1 MADLSAQDAAARVA
15 ELKREA
21 ATHAIA
27 YIEDGMAVGLGT
39 GSTAKFM
46 IDALGE
52 RVRREGLKIRAIPTS
67 EASAAQAQSLNIPI
81 TNFADDPY
89 LDVAIDGADE
99 VQTGSLFLIK
109 GRGGALLREKIV
121 AVSAR
126 KFIVIVDESKIV
138 TDLGTHMPVPVEI
151 IPWGWERVENLL
163 RQTGAKSCIPRR
175 NEDGSLYMTD
185 NHNII
190 IDCDYERIENPRG
203 LADRIISITGV
214 VDHGLFLDITT
225 EVLVAGVSGLQRLK
239 A

>member
-1 MADLSAQDAAARVA
+1 MTDVQMENASDRVA

-27 YIEDGMAVGLGT
+27 SVEDGMAVGLGT

-46 IDALGE
+46 IEALGE

-67 EASAAQAQSLNIPI
+67 EASAKLAESLNIPI
-81 TNFADDPY
+81 TNFVKDPY

-99 VQTGSLFLIK
+99 VQIGSLFLIK

-151 IPWGWERVENLL
+151 VPWGWERVENLL
-163 RQTGAKSCIPRR
+163 RKTGAKDCVPRR
-175 NEDGSLYMTD
+175 NADGSLYFTD

-190 IDCDYERIENPRG
+190 IDCDYDRIGDPRA
-203 LADRIISITGV
+203 LADHIISITGV
-214 VDHGLFLDITT
+214 VDNGLFLDVTS
-225 EVLVAGVSGLQRLK
+225 EVLVAGASGLRRLK
-239 A
+239 V

>member
-1 MADLSAQDAAARVA
+1 MTDAPTDTAAARVA

-81 TNFADDPY
+81 TNFSDDPY

-138 TDLGTHMPVPVEI
+138 KDLGTHMPVPVEI

-163 RQTGAKSCIPRR
+163 RKTGAKSCVPRR
-175 NEDGSLYMTD
+175 KEDGSLYMTD

-190 IDCDYERIENPRG
+190 IDCDYERIEEPRA

-214 VDHGLFLDITT
+214 VDHGLFLDITS
-225 EVLVAGVSGLQRLK
+225 EVLVAGASGLQRLT

>member
-138 TDLGTHMPVPVEI
+138 ADLGTHMPVPVEI

-163 RQTGAKSCIPRR
+163 RQTGAKSCTPRR

-225 EVLVAGVSGLQRLK
+225 EVLVAGGSGLQRLK
-239 A
+239 S

>member
-1 MADLSAQDAAARVA
+1 M
-15 ELKREA
+15 KREA
-21 ATHAIA
+21 ATHAIS

-39 GSTAKFM
+39 GSTAKLM

-81 TNFADDPY
+81 TNFINDPY

-121 AVSAR
+121 AVSSR

-138 TDLGTHMPVPVEI
+138 TDLGTHLPLPVET

-163 RQTGAKSCIPRR
+163 RKTGAKSCVARR
-175 NEDGSLYMTD
+175 NDDGSLYMTD

-190 IDCDYERIENPRG
+190 IDCDYERIESPRE

-214 VDHGLFLDITT
+214 VDHGLFLDTTT
-225 EVLVAGVSGLQRLK
+225 EVLVAGASGLQRLK